1 MKINKLHTFLL
12 TASFFACVSLRAGNK
27 STVTIPECKQP
38 PKLNGVLNDGCWKTA
53 SKIKDFVIYRRGPVG
68 SKTNDTEVFLTRDNK
83 FLYIGLICHN
93 PNMQHV
99 VQMGMEHDDGANFSD
114 DSVEILLGRENF
126 GYFYHYIITC
136 GNMQGEGKVY
146 KSFARDWN
154 MPWASATKKTDKG
167 WTAEIAIPLF
177 IINSSKPSDIELNFL
192 RSKIEIA
199 LDQMNAKQS
208 EKKVMSCW
216 KAALPTNGRSCWP
229 PFQPVPLVGTQNIK
243 APPVFLPCIEKVL
256 SKGYEDGPSG
266 KLQQVFEAELR
277 NYSNISGTA
286 KLEITGKKVIKP
298 LLQTNRKLNALS
310 TGSTL
315 LNVPTV
321 TDSGKLSLVVYG
333 ENNLPFQTVLLHG
346 EASLIGDIFTERN
359 YYTTEKTV
367 NIKVKFNLSDAILKN
382 CVLLLKDTSGKTVE
396 KVAAPAREIIIKAK
410 SDKISL
416 GKNIWIALLKNKD
429 GMEYEKRNL
438 SVVKL
443 APNPGKEIKID
454 RFRRIVLVNG
464 KPFFMYGMLY
474 RPWLYGGLKTPE
486 VERAYELFAK
496 TGFNTVINS
505 YHSVKKG
512 DVKWLDRIMKL
523 TQKNNLM
530 VIDRYNSHR
539 RAIGKTKA
547 YYDKNIKPVFLDA
560 AKTISKYDNLL
571 GYWNYDEPNLGNWQ
585 ESLKICGWF
594 YNDIRKFD
602 PYRTIFALYARNIP
616 PVPAAT
622 EYFDI
627 FGYDVYTYP
636 GWGGHFDVVNSM
648 AIDTINLDDRL
659 KKEHK
664 PIYILPMGTS
674 LGVRRAPLALTY
686 QEQLAQNYTA
696 LIYGAKGLLYFAQL
710 YSWGQDTWKAFRRLA
725 SDLKELQPAL
735 LALPVDYK
743 LEYPGKNI
751 DPAKRKFPF
760 VHAGLFKHPEGDY
773 VLLAVN
779 SKTSPVDAKYMVNG
793 LEKVT
798 RMFGKKTEFKVKNN
812 TFFER
817 LEPLAVRAYK
827 ISCRESGPLK
837 IRIAEREL
845 KMARKPS
852 KSEPIRDALNRVSVR
867 KNLIMN
873 PSFEWKQRVPGIPDY
888 YQPYI
893 LSFLEK
899 AGDVNHP
906 FWKLDTTDPYHGKYC
921 FMLKRP
927 SETNSYGSNSIR
939 GRFACE
945 KLPTKETAYTFS
957 LYMKGEKNGDKAK
970 LLSILR
976 EGSKVICY
984 ATTTLKLTT
993 EWKRYS
999 LPVKLKNPGP
1009 VTSAIPLSHGEF
1021 SIEPTPGTKLW
1032 VDAIQLEKGNK
1043 ATEFSDH

>member
-1 MKINKLHTFLL
+1 MKINKIHTILL
-12 TASFFACVSLRAGNK
+12 AASVFACISLKAGEK
-27 STVTIPECKQP
+27 SNVTIPECKQA
-38 PKLNGVLNDGCWKTA
+38 PKLNGILDDGCWKTA
-53 SKIKDFVIYRRGPVG
+53 SKIKDFIIYRRGPIG

-83 FLYIGLICHN
+83 FLYIGLICYN

-99 VQMGMEHDDGANFSD
+99 VQMGMGHDDGANFSD
-114 DSVEILLGRENF
+114 DSVEILLGRENS
-126 GYFYHYIITC
+126 GYFYHYILTC
-136 GNMQGEGKVY
+136 ANMQGEGRVY
-146 KSFARDWN
+146 KNLARGWK

-167 WTAEIAIPLF
+167 WAAEVAIPLF
-177 IINSSKPSDIELNFL
+177 IINSSKPADIELNFL

-216 KAALPTNGRSCWP
+216 KSAPPKNGRSCWP
-229 PFQPVPLVGTQNIK
+229 PFQPVPIEGTQNIK
-243 APPVFLPCIEKVL
+243 AAPVFLPCIEKVL
-256 SKGYEDGPSG
+256 SEGYEKGPNG
-266 KLQQVFEAELR
+266 KLQQVFETQLR

-286 KLEITGKKVIKP
+286 KLEIVGEKSKKP
-298 LLQTNRKLNALS
+298 LVQVNQKLSASSAGN
-310 TGSTL
+310 TL
-315 LNVPTV
+315 LNVPT

-333 ENNLPFQTVLLHG
+333 DGNLPFQTVMVHG
-346 EASLIGDIFTERN
+346 EASLIADIFTERN

-367 NIKVKFNLSDAILKN
+367 NIKVEFNLSDAILKN
-382 CVLLLKDTSGKTVE
+382 CILILKDVAGKTVE
-396 KVAAPAREIIIKAK
+396 QVVAPTRKIIIKAASNK
-410 SDKISL
+410 L
-416 GKNIWIALLKNKD
+416 TEGKNIWIASLKNKD

-438 SVVKL
+438 AITKL
-443 APNPGKEIKID
+443 APNPGKEIKFD
-454 RFRRIVLVNG
+454 QFRRTVLVNG

-474 RPWLYGGLKTPE
+474 RPWLYGSLKTPE
-486 VERAYELFAK
+486 VERTYDLFAK

-512 DVKWLDRIMKL
+512 DVKWMDRIMEL
-523 TQKNNLM
+523 TQKYNLM

-539 RAIGKTKA
+539 QALGKTKE
-547 YYDKNIKPVFLDA
+547 YYEKNIKPVFLDV
-560 AKTISKYDNLL
+560 AKIVSKYDNLL
-571 GYWNYDEPNLGNWQ
+571 GYWNFDEPNLGNWQ

-594 YNDIRKFD
+594 YKDIRNFD

-616 PVPAAT
+616 PVPTAT

-636 GWGGHFDVVNSM
+636 GWGGYFDVVNSM
-648 AIDTINLDDRL
+648 AIDTINLDNRL

-664 PIYILPMGTS
+664 PIYITPMVTS
-674 LGVRRAPLALTY
+674 LGVRRSPMGLTY

-710 YSWGQDTWKAFRRLA
+710 YSWGQETWKAFRRLA
-725 SDLKELQPAL
+725 SDLKALQPAL

-760 VHAGLFKHPEGDY
+760 VHAGLFKYPEGDY
-773 VLLAVN
+773 ILLAVN
-779 SKTSPVDAKYMVNG
+779 SKTSPVDVKFMVNG
-793 LEKVT
+793 LEKAT
-798 RMFGKKTEFKVKNN
+798 RMFEKKTEFKVKTN
-812 TFFER
+812 TFSER

-827 ISCRESGPLK
+827 ISCKGSAPLN
-837 IRIAEREL
+837 IRIVEREL
-845 KMARKPS
+845 KMPKKPS
-852 KSEPIRDALNRVSVR
+852 KSEPIRDALNRVSAR
-867 KNLIMN
+867 KNLVMN
-873 PSFEWKQRVPGIPDY
+873 PSFEWEQRISGIPNY

-893 LSFLEK
+893 LSSLEK
-899 AGDVNHP
+899 AGDANHP
-906 FWKLDTTDPYHGKYC
+906 FWKLDTTDSYHGKYC
-921 FMLKRP
+921 FMLKRS
-927 SETNSYGSNSIR
+927 SEANIYGSNSIR

-957 LYMKGEKNGDKAK
+957 LYMKGERNGDTAK
-970 LLSILR
+970 LLVTLR
-976 EGSKVICY
+976 KGRRMIGY
-984 ATTTLKLTT
+984 ATSTFKLTT

-999 LPVKLKNPGP
+999 LAVKLKNPGP

-1021 SIEPTPGTKLW
+1021 AVEPYPGTKLW

-1043 ATEFSDH
+1043 ATEFSDN